1 MFILLPSLVSL
12 GCTDVQILT
21 SIQSALIMVH
31 QYPRG
36 ADSKVMLEVL
46 AQQLKEP
53 SVQRLSEPF
62 DVDNLQRA
70 ADWQQI
76 VQYVDSLD
84 ATSLHG
90 HTPLLKGSAQLDTP
104 DA

>member
-1 MFILLPSLVSL
+1 MVSL
-12 GCTDVQILT
+12 GRTDVQILT
-21 SIQSALIMVH
+21 SIQSALTMVH

-53 SVQRLSEPF
+53 SVERLSAPCE
-62 DVDNLQRA
+62 VDDLQHA
-70 ADWQQI
+70 ADWQGI
-76 VQYVDSLD
+76 AQYVDTLD

-90 HTPLLKGSAQLDTP
+90 HAPLLKSSAQLDIP

>member
-1 MFILLPSLVSL
+1 
-12 GCTDVQILT
+12 
-21 SIQSALIMVH
+21 
-31 QYPRG
+31 
-36 ADSKVMLEVL
+36 MLEVL

-62 DVDNLQRA
+62 EVDNLQHT
-70 ADWQQI
+70 ADWQRI

-90 HTPLLKGSAQLDTP
+90 HTPLFKGSAQLDIP

>member
-1 MFILLPSLVSL
+1 M
-12 GCTDVQILT
+12 QILT
-21 SIQSALIMVH
+21 SIQSALTMVH

-36 ADSKVMLEVL
+36 ADLKVMLEVL

-53 SVQRLSEPF
+53 SIQRLSEPLE
-62 DVDNLQRA
+62 VDYLQHV
-70 ADWQQI
+70 ADWQRI
-76 VQYVDSLD
+76 VKYVDSLD

-90 HTPLLKGSAQLDTP
+90 HTPLLEGSAQLDIP